1 MFKTKSTEVED
12 RYRQRLFA
20 ILFCSLG
27 FGVEILL
34 LVKGVDRKTHN
45 FSLAFFAFITGLLTF
60 LFSQRKFYQTYSK
73 SKNRIIEKTRST
85 LASDE
90 KVSIALTII
99 ALIYG
104 AFLLLPVFLDAFYRT
119 SP

>member
-27 FGVEILL
+27 FGVEIFL

-45 FSLAFFAFITGLLTF
+45 FCLAFFAFITGLLAF
-60 LFSQRKFYQTYSK
+60 IFSQRKLQQTYSK
-73 SKNRIIEKTRST
+73 SKNRIIEKIRSI

-90 KVSIALTII
+90 KLSIALTVIT
-99 ALIYG
+99 LIYG
-104 AFLLLPVFLDAFYRT
+104 ALLLYPVFLDAFFRT